1 MPFSIF
7 GQKKDDTEKVVDA
20 TYEQDPTARLMLSE
34 EQRQNMEQDL
44 AVLGDQGG
52 DKEEQLLHE
61 AAKEVEAKAAESL
74 LQIQKIK
81 LGRCPRCGAHLST
94 RISAN
99 ICEECGWN
107 KYDVPKYGK
116 IIVHL
121 KTGETV
127 WGEHSYVLKDGY
139 CLITRGDVVYAKFPR
154 DAYSWIEYQW
164 TEEELEQR
172 RRANNAALSVPCG
185 WCGQDADT
193 LSTSPS
199 APRRSATASAATN
212 ATRRSARPTPRAST
226 ATATRPTATTA
237 TSASSATATRPT
249 ASATSPRTA
258 SDSTSRR
265 ANSRGGHPA
274 TRHRRHHERNV
285 FR

>member
-81 LGRCPRCGAHLST
+81 LGRCPRCGPHLST

-185 WCGQDADT
+185 WCGQDADVNKDGFHLVHIAFGSSQERYCFCCDECYEAFRKT
-193 LSTSPS
+193 YPS
-199 APRRSATASAATN
+199 RVHRNCYETN
-212 ATRRSARPTPRAST
+212 CNDCNLCLKRYGDEADGIRDLAKDRIRL
-226 ATATRPTATTA
+226 
-237 TSASSATATRPT
+237 
-249 ASATSPRTA
+249 
-258 SDSTSRR
+258 
-265 ANSRGGHPA
+265 NKQKG
-274 TRHRRHHERNV
+274 E
-285 FR
+285 